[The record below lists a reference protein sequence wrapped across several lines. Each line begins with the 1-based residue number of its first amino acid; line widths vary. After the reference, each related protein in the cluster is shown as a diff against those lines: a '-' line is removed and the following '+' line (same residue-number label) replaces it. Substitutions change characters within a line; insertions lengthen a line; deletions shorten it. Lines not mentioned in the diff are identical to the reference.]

1 MSTDLEALVRD
12 RTAQVLTDV
21 SPDELDMSA
30 DLADQYGLTSLN
42 KVLLVM
48 SVCDESGVDV
58 ARFTEQDVAAVRSG
72 DDLVSALAAQQ
83 GAVA

>member
-1 MSTDLEALVRD
+1 MSTDLQALVRE

-21 SPDELDMSA
+21 TPAELDMSA
-30 DLADQYGLTSLN
+30 DLADHYGLTSLN

-48 SVCDESGVDV
+48 SACDESGVDV
-58 ARFTEQDVAAVRSG
+58 AHFTEQDVAAIRSG
-72 DDLVSALAAQQ
+72 DDLVAALATQQ